1 MLGFEKDPAVK
12 GMLDVARGAK
22 ESNIRAK
29 KGEKDLSVED
39 QVDCLLDQATDP
51 NLLGRVWVGWEPW
64 M

>member
-1 MLGFEKDPAVK
+1 MLGFEKDSAVK

-22 ESNIRAK
+22 EHNIRAQ

-51 NLLGRVWVGWEPW
+51 NLLGRVWIGWEPW
-64 M
+64 I